1 MPAAEHVH
9 EAVLRLVDVLE
20 LVDHD
25 VLEALLPLLA
35 DVLVLGEDVQR
46 ELDEVVVVEAEALL
60 LFVEVAVEEDVLLRL
75 RPIILLFERREWQGD
90 ELLVVV
96 GLLHELAHLE
106 HVARLAV
113 RHVAQRQAALLVDL
127 GEHVIDVGVVEH
139 EEALRVA
146 DGMAVLLQDG
156 DAEAVERV
164 DVARVVVARQGVDA
178 AAHLRRRLVGERHAE
193 DVARQDAEL
202 LDEVGK
208 AVRERPRLARA
219 RPRQHAHESL
229 RRRHRLALRIV
240 EPLEQIL
247 PIFHIAAPPDSVR
260 IPFHSTTAPP
270 ENNKNF
276 TCR

>member
-1 MPAAEHVH
+1 MPAAEHIH

-60 LFVEVAVEEDVLLRL
+60 LFIEIAVEENVLLRL
-75 RPIILLFERREWQGD
+75 RPVVLLLERGERQSN

-113 RHVAQRQAALLVDL
+113 RHIAQGQAALLIDL
-127 GEHVIDVGVVEH
+127 GEHVVDVGVVEH
-139 EEALRVA
+139 EETLRVA

-164 DVARVVVARQGVDA
+164 DVARVVVARQGVNA
-178 AAHLRRRLVGERHAE
+178 AAHLCRRLVGKRHAE

-208 AVRERPRLARA
+208 AMRERPRLPGTRA
-219 RPRQHAHESL
+219 RQHTHKAL
-229 RRRHRLALRIV
+229 CRRHRLALRIV

-247 PIFHIAAPPDSVR
+247 PIFHIAAPPDPVR

-276 TCR
+276 TCQ